1 MATITKSRNLY
12 AASRQWATRPADERF
27 WTLQEMRDQCYEYYH
42 NRTEQTMMLGDL
54 KFEAD
59 SSNEIY
65 MTAKGN
71 AMRLS
76 NWGFKQLCGDLG
88 APANYLGG
96 LPSVLTSEVMN
107 HHLSQHRSRNPVTII
122 GLKNNGHN
130 DEVFRFYNTPTY
142 TRIWNYQI
150 CDQLLEVA
158 RHGDGWRVPPAR
170 PTSMEGPT
178 KVATR
183 QDVLRAMGNGLSI
196 NVGDHIGPAGLYASD
211 HDMFAFLVNEEH
223 RIPDGTSAGLA
234 RGIFIS
240 NYEVPG
246 YAFKVWRFLYRY
258 VCGNH
263 IVWGAENVATFRII
277 HVNVSFQLAWEA
289 MAKELRGWLD
299 RSSKEDT
306 DKIKRLQTY
315 KLGDDLEEVCDKIYA
330 FRFNITRKQL
340 ESAYIKV
347 QTETSD
353 EDGDPCTPWGMVN
366 GLTRL
371 SQESPYADE
380 RTRLETAVGRLMM
393 VNF

>member
-12 AASRQWATRPADERF
+12 AASNQWATRPADERF
-27 WTLQEMRDQCYEYYH
+27 WDLQGMYDQCHEYYK
-42 NRTEQTMMLGDL
+42 NRIEQTMMLREL
-54 KFEAD
+54 RFEAD
-59 SSNEIY
+59 ASNELY
-65 MTAKGN
+65 VNAKGGS
-71 AMRLS
+71 MS
-76 NWGFKQLCGDLG
+76 MTNWGFKQLCGEFG
-88 APANYLGG
+88 APAGYLSG
-96 LPSVLTSEVMN
+96 LPSVLTSSVLN
-107 HHLSQHRSRNPVTII
+107 HHLDNHRSVNPVTVV
-122 GLKNNGHN
+122 GLKNNGH
-130 DEVFRFYNTPTY
+130 EKFRFFNTPTY

-150 CDQLLEVA
+150 VQQLMEVCRKDA
-158 RHGDGWRVPPAR
+158 GWRVPPAR
-170 PTSMEGPT
+170 PAMNGGPT
-178 KVATR
+178 RIATKT
-183 QDVLRAMGNGLSI
+183 DVLRGRDNGLSI
-196 NVGDHIGPAGLYASD
+196 KIGDHIGPAGLYASD

-223 RIPDGTSAGLA
+223 RIPDGTDAGLA

-289 MAKELRGWLD
+289 MSRELQGWLD
-299 RSSKEDT
+299 RSSKEDET
-306 DKIKRLQTY
+306 KIKRLQTY

-330 FRFNITRKQL
+330 FRFGITRKQL
-340 ESAYIKV
+340 ELAYVKV
-347 QTETSD
+347 QTETFD
-353 EDGDPCTPWGMVN
+353 QDGDPCTPWGMVN

-380 RTRLETAVGRLMM
+380 RTKLETAVGRLMM